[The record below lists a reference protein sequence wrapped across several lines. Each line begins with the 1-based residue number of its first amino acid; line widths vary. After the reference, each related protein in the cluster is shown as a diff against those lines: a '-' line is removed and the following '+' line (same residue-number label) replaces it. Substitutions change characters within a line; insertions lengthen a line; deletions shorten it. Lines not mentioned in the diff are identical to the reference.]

1 MKALDVPEKYRILC
15 IMRPSKF
22 RALIS
27 SLIGLTV
34 FTGLLFSS
42 IEVSSD
48 MGIELQYF
56 YSGFEHGDYVEE
68 DRFTPFGWFL
78 IFIFGVFAS
87 WIGMAVYNGRIKNI
101 FMTDT
106 RLQLLVFGLGLGAY
120 GLIDLVVWEF
130 FETEIKRNISAI
142 AYNILNLAVLAAIV
156 YASISLYKKL
166 KRDND

>member
-1 MKALDVPEKYRILC
+1 
-15 IMRPSKF
+15 MRPSKL

-27 SLIGLTV
+27 CLIGLTV
-34 FTGLLFSS
+34 FTGLLFAS

-56 YSGFEHGDYVEE
+56 FSGFEYGDYVEE

-78 IFIFGVFAS
+78 TFIFGVFAS
-87 WIGMAVYNGRIKNI
+87 WIGMAVYNGRVKNI